1 MVLCQGVLCCI
12 PPLFSDRRI
21 LSDGG
26 KGAAAATA
34 AAAAAGAAAVCVCL
48 KFFKPPSSHG
58 PRRREGNSPD
68 LGGGTVW
75 H

>member
-1 MVLCQGVLCCI
+1 MINGIVSRRVVLH
-12 PPLFSDRRI
+12 PPLFLDRRI

-26 KGAAAATA
+26 KGAAAA
-34 AAAAAGAAAVCVCL
+34 AAAAAGAAVCVCL

-68 LGGGTVW
+68 LRGGGTVW